1 MPHIAMA
8 WQLKHDH
15 IQAHEGQ
22 GLRPTKMDYLSS
34 SFGLIIQCYR
44 GGAGEIQT
52 LALLIKETRYS
63 TKLKGSRHEKLETVI
78 RGQKE

>member
-1 MPHIAMA
+1 
-8 WQLKHDH
+8 
-15 IQAHEGQ
+15 
-22 GLRPTKMDYLSS
+22 MDYLSS